1 MAFQPEAGET
11 FTIRRKVLKIFGAAF
26 HIYDAQ
32 NQVVG
37 YCKQKA
43 FKLREDMRIFTDES
57 CSKELFRIST
67 KQIIDFGAGYT
78 VTRSHDNQVL
88 GILRRKGLKSML
100 RDEWHVLDEA
110 GAQIGII
117 KEDSGILAI
126 LRRLDDLGA
135 MLAPQKFNVTAMD
148 GTPVARFRQ
157 HFNPFIYRLGVSYA
171 EGGDAKMSRQ
181 LVLAA
186 ACLVSA
192 IEGRQG

>member
-1 MAFQPEAGET
+1 MAFQAEDGET
-11 FTIRRKVLKIFGAAF
+11 FTIRRKVFKIFGAAF

-57 CSKELFRIST
+57 CANELFRIST

-78 VTRSHDNQVL
+78 VTRSHDNLVL
-88 GILRRKGLKSML
+88 GTVRRKGLKSLL
-100 RDEWHVLDEA
+100 RDEWHILDA
-110 GAQIGII
+110 SGAQIGVIQ
-117 KEDSGILAI
+117 EDSGALAI
-126 LRRLDDLGA
+126 LRRTLDFVSL
-135 MLAPQKFNVTAMD
+135 LAPQKFTVTAMD
-148 GTPVARFRQ
+148 GTPVARLRQ
-157 HFNPFIYRLGVSYA
+157 HFNPFVYRLGVAYY

>member
-1 MAFQPEAGET
+1 MAFKAEAGET

-57 CSKELFRIST
+57 CSKELFRVST
-67 KQIIDFGAGYT
+67 QQIIDFGAGYT
-78 VTRSHDNQVL
+78 VTRSQDNRVL
-88 GILRRKGLKSML
+88 GVLRRKGLKSML
-100 RDEWHVLDEA
+100 RDEWHVFDER
-110 GAQIGII
+110 GTQIGII
-117 KEDSGILAI
+117 REDSGVLAI

-135 MLAPQKFNVTAMD
+135 MLAPQKFDVTAMD
-148 GTPVARFRQ
+148 GTSVARFRQ

-171 EGGDAKMSRQ
+171 EGSGEKISHQ

-186 ACLVSA
+186 ACVLSA